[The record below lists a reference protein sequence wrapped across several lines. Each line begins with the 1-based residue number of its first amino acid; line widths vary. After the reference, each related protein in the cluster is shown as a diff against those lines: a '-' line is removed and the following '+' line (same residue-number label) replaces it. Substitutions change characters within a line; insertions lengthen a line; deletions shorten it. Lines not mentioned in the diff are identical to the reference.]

1 MSILEHFKAIEEFR
15 PETVADY
22 VALQLARQSGDLPN
36 LHWHLHLF
44 HNHSI
49 EEVASAFHTACE
61 AASDPGAILECI
73 RSYFHT

>member
-1 MSILEHFKAIEEFR
+1 
-15 PETVADY
+15 
-22 VALQLARQSGDLPN
+22 LQLARQSGDLPN